1 MTTQTAKIETLT
13 AQVKTLVI
21 GKRQIT
27 LSVARQLDVISS
39 NVFWPDFVGWCK
51 SLLGPNSQPD
61 DFFMMQDFILGDRI
75 RFDERYPMLR
85 SFPVPEAEEVSQILG
100 DAFVPFGRV
109 NIDRAN
115 VNYIGKNRDGDL
127 VLLSTA
133 RGLSSLIDKAFGKM
147 PLIVLAGL
155 R

>member
-1 MTTQTAKIETLT
+1 MTTQTAAIQTLT

-21 GKRQIT
+21 GKRQVT
-27 LSVARQLDVISS
+27 LSIARQLDVISS
-39 NVFWPDFVGWCK
+39 NVFRPNFVGWCK
-51 SLLGPNSQPD
+51 SLLGPDLQHGD
-61 DFFMMQDFILGDRI
+61 LYIMEDFLTGNRAA
-75 RFDERYPMLR
+75 FDQRYPMLQ
-85 SFPVPEAEEVSQILG
+85 SFAVPEPEEVAQILG

-109 NIDRAN
+109 NLGRTNI
-115 VNYIGKNRDGDL
+115 NYIGRNSDGDL

-133 RGLSSLIDKAFGKM
+133 RGLSSLVNKAYGEM

>member
-1 MTTQTAKIETLT
+1 MARQTAEIQTLT

-21 GKRQIT
+21 GNRQVT
-27 LSVARQLDVISS
+27 LSIARQLDVISS
-39 NVFWPDFVGWCK
+39 NVFWLDFIGWCK
-51 SLLGPNSQPD
+51 SLLGANSQPE
-61 DFFMMQDFILGDRI
+61 DFFMMQDFITGDRVQ
-75 RFDERYPMLR
+75 FDERYPMLR
-85 SFPVPEAEEVSQILG
+85 SFAVPEPDEVAQILG

-109 NIDRAN
+109 NLNRPN
-115 VNYIGKNRDGDL
+115 VNYIGKNREGDL

-133 RGLSSLIDKAFGKM
+133 RGLSSLVNKAYGEM

>member
-1 MTTQTAKIETLT
+1 MTTQTAAIQTLT

-21 GKRQIT
+21 GKRQVT
-27 LSVARQLDVISS
+27 LSIARQLDVISS
-39 NVFWPDFVGWCK
+39 NVFRPNFVGWCK
-51 SLLGPNSQPD
+51 SLLGPDLQHD
-61 DFFMMQDFILGDRI
+61 DYYIMQDFLTGNRAL
-75 RFDERYPMLR
+75 FDQRYPMLQ
-85 SFPVPEAEEVSQILG
+85 SFAVPEPEEIAEILG

-109 NIDRAN
+109 NLNRAN
-115 VNYIGKNRDGDL
+115 VNYIGRSREGEL

-133 RGLSSLIDKAFGKM
+133 RGLSSLVHKAYGEM